1 MIRAN
6 TLKQRTTLAT
16 AVALLIAFV
25 ASPFAYAAFEANE
38 VSAVS
43 VNDSVIVTLNV
54 ESGITITSPADTTM
68 SQTIGVAADE
78 ATASTTWNV
87 KTNNVSGYTIAVKAS
102 TAPAMQATAT
112 TTVPDYTPAVAA
124 TPETWSVG
132 SGAAEFGF
140 SAFGTRVSTG
150 TWGTDTDCS
159 GATTHEPSAGLKYR
173 DFDTT
178 DISIGSH
185 TSTTTTA
192 GDDTKV
198 CYAVEQNGFYLPSGT
213 YTATITATATTI

>member
-1 MIRAN
+1 MIA
-6 TLKQRTTLAT
+6 AT
-16 AVALLIAFV
+16 ALVALL
-25 ASPFAYAAFEANE
+25 ASPLAYAAFES
-38 VSAVS
+38 SAVDAAS
-43 VNDSVIVTLNV
+43 APDSVVVTLNV
-54 ESGITITSPADTTM
+54 QAGITISSPDDTTM

-87 KTNNVSGYTIAVKAS
+87 RTTNVAGYTLAVKAS
-102 TAPAMQATAT
+102 TDPAMQATAT

-132 SGAAEFGF
+132 SGTAEFGF
-140 SAFGTRVSTG
+140 SAFGARVNTS

-178 DISIGSH
+178 DINVSTH
-185 TSTTTTA
+185 TSTTTSG

-213 YTATITATATTI
+213 YTATITATATTL